1 MAEASTAE
9 DLTGTSSSTSLSRLL
24 DNLPDGIF
32 TISTELEIKYVN
44 PAFCKIVGYTP
55 DELIGSPITNY
66 LGDLH
71 ILEVCMTEVAAC
83 GHCNDQET
91 IFKRKD
97 GSVVHISKNVQ
108 AICDDSG
115 ECREILVSIRDLS
128 ELHHLNKELE
138 TYTHRLEET
147 VNELRDTQEQL
158 VEAEKLASLGSL
170 VAGVAHEIN
179 TPLGIS
185 VTSASSMHEEIDALH
200 RQFDKNEMKRSDL
213 ESFFEQSDHA
223 CKILQQNLKRATEL
237 VRNFKQVAVD
247 QSIEEEREINL
258 HNYCNEAL
266 VSLAPKIKTSGI
278 TVTNRIPKDINIRIN
293 PGAVYQILSNLIL
306 NSLTHAYDPGQ
317 SGNVNIEADL
327 DGENLMLAYNDDGK
341 GIPDDLVKRIFDP
354 FFTTQRG
361 KGGTGLGLSIVYNTV
376 SGKLQ
381 GSIKVDTQTG
391 KGTEFRMSFPVK

>member
-1 MAEASTAE
+1 MAEVSAAE
-9 DLTGTSSSTSLSRLL
+9 DLTETSSSTGLSRLL

-55 DELIGSPITNY
+55 DELIGSPITDY
-66 LGDLH
+66 LGDLN
-71 ILEVCMTEVAAC
+71 ILDVCMAEVAAC

-115 ECREILVSIRDLS
+115 ACREILVSIRDLS

-147 VNELRDTQEQL
+147 VNELRDTQDQL

-170 VAGVAHEIN
+170 VAGIAHEIN

-185 VTSASSMHEEIDALH
+185 VTSASSMHDETKTLH
-200 RQFDKNEMKRSDL
+200 QQFEKNEMKRSDL
-213 ESFFEQSDHA
+213 ENFFEQSDHA
-223 CKILQQNLKRATEL
+223 CKILQQNLNRATEL

-258 HNYCNEAL
+258 HDYCNEAL
-266 VSLAPKIKTSGI
+266 VSLAPKIKTSGV
-278 TVTNRIPKDINIRIN
+278 TVTNRIPKDINLKIN
-293 PGAVYQILSNLIL
+293 PGAIYQILSNLIL
-306 NSLTHAYDPGQ
+306 NSLTHAYDAGQ
-317 SGNVNIEADL
+317 SGNINIQSSL
-327 DGENLMLAYNDDGK
+327 ENNTLKLTYSDDGK
-341 GIPDDLVKRIFDP
+341 GIPEDLVKKIFDP

-361 KGGTGLGLSIVYNTV
+361 KGGTGLGLSIVYNTI

-381 GSIKVDTQTG
+381 GTIKVNTQAG
-391 KGTEFRMSFPVK
+391 EGTEFRMSFPTH